1 MPRSGGRR
9 RAASSSG
16 PRHEPAVLRRSVGR
30 VRRKRLDPWGHWPED
45 PLVATTHVTAG
56 SFGAVASEGIEL
68 VADLG
73 HHLTVRVLDSKR
85 MVSSD
90 EPVRPH
96 KRDGSHHTS
105 SVDTGAD
112 PEAGVSAS
120 NLSF

>member
-1 MPRSGGRR
+1 
-9 RAASSSG
+9 
-16 PRHEPAVLRRSVGR
+16 
-30 VRRKRLDPWGHWPED
+30 
-45 PLVATTHVTAG
+45 VTAG

-120 NLSF
+120 NLSFEGSGRHKLGLAQARAARIQGE